1 MLLKGEKCSIG
12 YYFDFSW
19 FLVKVFIFQEGILLL
34 TIIFAAQVTLAFF
47 AVSFHLR
54 AHEDLREELLTR
66 LQNQYN
72 EIGGEFF
79 SPALDF
85 VQTKV
90 KSKKLF
96 YVLSTLPF
104 VNPYLFICSSNAVV

>member
-1 MLLKGEKCSIG
+1 ML
-12 YYFDFSW
+12 FH
-19 FLVKVFIFQEGILLL
+19 FIQGIITL
-34 TIIFAAQVTLAFF
+34 TVVFAAQVTLAFF

-90 KSKKLF
+90 VMPK
-96 YVLSTLPF
+96 
-104 VNPYLFICSSNAVV
+104 

>member
-1 MLLKGEKCSIG
+1 MQEIAWNKKWKKYYLKDVCIEFMK
-12 YYFDFSW
+12 
-19 FLVKVFIFQEGILLL
+19 IFE
-34 TIIFAAQVTLAFF
+34 AFF

-54 AHEDLREELLTR
+54 AHEDLREELLAR

-90 KSKKLF
+90 NKNF
-96 YVLSTLPF
+96 YPTLQTIIDSF
-104 VNPYLFICSSNAVV
+104 IYL

>member
-1 MLLKGEKCSIG
+1 M
-12 YYFDFSW
+12 
-19 FLVKVFIFQEGILLL
+19 
-34 TIIFAAQVTLAFF
+34 FAAQVTLAFF

-54 AHEDLREELLTR
+54 AHEDLREELLAR

-90 KSKKLF
+90 NKNF
-96 YVLSTLPF
+96 YQLCKPLLIHSF
-104 VNPYLFICSSNAVV
+104 VVSMLWHN

>member
-1 MLLKGEKCSIG
+1 M
-12 YYFDFSW
+12 
-19 FLVKVFIFQEGILLL
+19 
-34 TIIFAAQVTLAFF
+34 FAAQVTLAFF

-72 EIGGEFF
+72 EVGGEFF

-90 KSKKLF
+90 NIRQVNSIPISFLIHLF
-96 YVLSTLPF
+96 EVSMLWH
-104 VNPYLFICSSNAVV
+104 N

>member
-1 MLLKGEKCSIG
+1 MESFQLFVYFKRADLSNSFGKNVSNHLLKPNVLFHLI
-12 YYFDFSW
+12 
-19 FLVKVFIFQEGILLL
+19 QGIIIL
-34 TIIFAAQVTLAFF
+34 TVVFAAQVTLAFF

-90 KSKKLF
+90 VPK
-96 YVLSTLPF
+96 
-104 VNPYLFICSSNAVV
+104 